1 MIRQSVSASVI
12 DRGRLDD
19 AARIIDD
26 QVEKGFLVSRPFV
39 RDAPVFQWFAL
50 PALIL
55 LTVAIAL
62 RAIPFFIDYT

>member
-1 MIRQSVSASVI
+1 
-12 DRGRLDD
+12 
-19 AARIIDD
+19 
-26 QVEKGFLVSRPFV
+26 V

-55 LTVAIAL
+55 LVVALAL